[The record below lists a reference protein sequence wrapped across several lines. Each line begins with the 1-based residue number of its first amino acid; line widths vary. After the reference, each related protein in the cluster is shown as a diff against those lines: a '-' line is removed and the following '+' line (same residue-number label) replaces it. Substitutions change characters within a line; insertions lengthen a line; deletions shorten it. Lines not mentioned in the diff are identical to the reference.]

1 MIISNINNIIIDTIT
16 EISRDL
22 TELFAFSFEL
32 RKADSDN
39 KYSYEFLNGAVNPP
53 IIVQIIMNNHWDS
66 RKKRMIVGEANYRLV
81 ISINQQRYTLCYLR
95 ENTVRSRSPYHLCWR
110 RAIRSRKT
118 WALLADL
125 LCVKEVFCSEK
136 KIAISQLCSLSRL
149 LKGKVLSLR

>member
-95 ENTVRSRSPYHLCWR
+95 EKHSTKQVSIPFVLKEGNKVPKNMSASCRFTLCKR
-110 RAIRSRKT
+110 GI
-118 WALLADL
+118 LLG
-125 LCVKEVFCSEK
+125 KEDSYL
-136 KIAISQLCSLSRL
+136 ATM
-149 LKGKVLSLR
+149 